1 MLDRSWKPQLN
12 NILVIKLR
20 YIGDVV
26 LSTPVL
32 SMLRRQFPHANL
44 VCLVN
49 PGTQE
54 VLQHNPHVDDVV
66 VMARGSLVEQIQ
78 FWLELRRRQFDC
90 VIDLTDGDRSAFLTW
105 ISGASRRIGF
115 NSENRWRGKLYSHCI
130 SSGIAKRHMVE
141 YHMQALTFV
150 DVPSVVQKPE
160 VFAGPEQTARAHA
173 RLDELGLLGRR
184 WVMVHPTARYWF
196 KAWPVERFARLCDR
210 LAGST
215 LSIVL
220 VGDTRDQ
227 EIAAKIQEVAKTSIF
242 SLVGKTPLLELA
254 AMMKHAALFIGN
266 DTGMMHIASA
276 VGCPVVGLFG
286 PTNPETW
293 GPRGART
300 KVIYKGLDCRA
311 CFRPGCFRGEES
323 CMKLISVDEVYEA
336 ARELLREVEHA
347 ES

>member
-1 MLDRSWKPQLN
+1 MN
-12 NILVIKLR
+12 NILIIKLR

-32 SMLRRQFPHANL
+32 SILRQQFPHASL

-54 VLQHNPHVDDVV
+54 VLQHNPHVNDVL

-130 SSGIAKRHMVE
+130 SSGIASRHMVE
-141 YHMQALTFV
+141 YHTQALTFV
-150 DVPSVVQKPE
+150 DAPSVVQKPE
-160 VFAGPEQTARAHA
+160 VFVGSEQTARAQA

-196 KAWPVERFARLCDR
+196 KAWPFERFASLCDR
-210 LAGST
+210 LAENS
-215 LSIVL
+215 LSIIL
-220 VGDTRDQ
+220 VGDDRDQ
-227 EIAAKIQEVAKTSIF
+227 EVATKIQEVAKTRIF
-242 SLVGKTPLLELA
+242 SLVGKTPLLVLA
-254 AMMKHAALFIGN
+254 ALMQKAELFIGN
-266 DTGMMHIASA
+266 DTGLMHMASA
-276 VGCPVVGLFG
+276 VECPVLGLFG

-293 GPRGART
+293 GPRGSMT
-300 KVIYKGLDCRA
+300 TVIYKGLDCRA
-311 CFRPGCFRGEES
+311 CFHPGCFRGEES

-336 ARELLREVEHA
+336 ALKLLQEVKPA
-347 ES
+347 KS

>member
-1 MLDRSWKPQLN
+1 MN
-12 NILVIKLR
+12 HILIIKLR

-32 SMLRRQFPHANL
+32 SALRQQFPHATL

-54 VLQHNPHVDDVV
+54 ILQHNPHIDDVL
-66 VMARGSLVEQIQ
+66 VMVRGSLLEQMQ

-105 ISGASRRIGF
+105 VSGASRRIGF
-115 NSENRWRGKLYSHCI
+115 NSENRWRGRFYSHCI
-130 SSGIAKRHMVE
+130 SSGVAGRHMVE
-141 YHMQALTFV
+141 YHAQALSLIN
-150 DVPSVVQKPE
+150 VPAVAHAPE
-160 VFAGPEQTARAHA
+160 VSVGTEQTACAQA

-196 KAWPVERFARLCDR
+196 KAWPLERFAMLCDR
-210 LAGST
+210 LAEHN
-215 LSIVL
+215 LSVVL
-220 VGDTRDQ
+220 VGDVHDQ
-227 EIAAKIQEVAKTSIF
+227 EAATQIQELVNTPVF

-254 AMMKHAALFIGN
+254 AMMKQADLFIGN
-266 DTGMMHIASA
+266 DTGLMHIASA
-276 VGCPVVGLFG
+276 VGCPVLGLFG

-293 GPRGART
+293 GPRGNKT
-300 KVIYKGLDCRA
+300 TVIYKELDCRA

-323 CMKLISVDEVYEA
+323 CMKLIAVDEVYEA
-336 ARELLREVEHA
+336 ALELLQA
-347 ES
+347 GKPSDS